1 MMKNFETITS
11 RANQKIKDAAALL
24 SARERKKTKLFIAEG
39 ARLCEDAAKN
49 GTQILRLFITEKAAD
64 AYSEIFAALKGAA
77 KEVYF
82 IDDAVAEKLSDTAES
97 QNIFCVCRQKQSGVN
112 FEDDGFYLMTDN
124 IQNPDNL
131 GALSRSAEAFGAKGL
146 IISGGCDI
154 YSPKALRAS
163 MGALLRFSVERTD
176 EAVKKI
182 RELKA
187 LGFKVFGSV
196 PDKNAD
202 DVRFAD
208 KSGKTVLVIGN
219 EGSGISEEIKKE
231 CTGLVTIPMAGRAE
245 SLNAAAAGAVMMWE
259 FSGRKKRE

>member
-1 MMKNFETITS
+1 MKNFETITS
-11 RANQKIKDAAALL
+11 RANQKIRDASALL
-24 SARERKKTKLFIAEG
+24 QARERKKTGLFIAEG
-39 ARLCEDAAKN
+39 ARLCEDAAIN
-49 GTQILRLFITEKAAD
+49 GTEILRLFITKKAAET
-64 AYSEIFAALKGAA
+64 YSDIFSMLAESS

-82 IDDAVAEKLSDTAES
+82 IDGAVAEKLSDTEAS
-97 QNIFCVCRQKQSGVN
+97 QNIFCVCRQRKSDIS

-146 IISGGCDI
+146 IVSGGCDI

-163 MGALLRFSVERTD
+163 MGALVRFPVVRTGNSA
-176 EAVKKI
+176 EKI
-182 RELKA
+182 TELKK
-187 LGFKVFGSV
+187 LGFKALACV
-196 PDKNAD
+196 PDSGAL
-202 DVRFAD
+202 DVRLAD

-219 EGSGISEEIKKE
+219 EGAGISEEAKKE

-259 FSGRKKRE
+259 FSGRK